1 MPIRVRVLP
10 FAVAVASALAL
21 ATPLGAASPSGKA
34 PATPK
39 ASAEPGGKVDQ
50 GRALALLVQRSY
62 ARAKDF
68 SARFAQTY
76 TYAALGRTKEST
88 GRVMVKKP
96 GLLRWEYETPDQ
108 KLLIVDGAALWQ
120 WVPDDNQ
127 VMVNRHFQSG
137 ELSAAFTFLWGKGD
151 LTREFAPREIPLP
164 EALAKVEGGRT
175 RALELLPRRPSAQ
188 IQRVVFAVDAKG
200 TVRASLVTD
209 AQGNDNRLV
218 FSEAKTDSSLPDALF
233 HFEVPKGANVQEL
246 R

>member
-1 MPIRVRVLP
+1 MPIR
-10 FAVAVASALAL
+10 ALAL
-21 ATPLGAASPSGKA
+21 AAALCAASSSNAPPAAPKPGQEAAGK
-34 PATPK
+34 
-39 ASAEPGGKVDQ
+39 GDQ
-50 GRALALLVQRSY
+50 GRALALLIQRSY

-96 GLLRWEYETPDQ
+96 GLLRWEYETPDK
-108 KLLIVDGAALWQ
+108 KLLVVDGAAFWQ

-127 VMVNRHFQSG
+127 VMVNRHFQGG

-151 LTREFAPREIPLP
+151 LTREFTPREIPLP
-164 EALAKVEGGRT
+164 EALAKVEGAQT
-175 RALELLPRRPSAQ
+175 RALELLPRKPSPQ